1 MDDRLVDAL
10 AVLEKRVTFLER
22 TETYDNW
29 VFSTFGAKEPNNHH
43 IVNIIALVVGSVFAG
58 YTATAF
64 PEKFLKLFEFWPVQL
79 AVFFVLSFSTL
90 QSPITRGKIKFTIYD
105 SILMLV
111 LFNLILYILRMIYKK
126 EESNKDSKK

>member
-1 MDDRLVDAL
+1 MDDRLADAL
-10 AVLEKRVTFLER
+10 TVLEKRVTLLER
-22 TETYDNW
+22 TESYDNW
-29 VFSTFGAKEPNNHH
+29 VYSTFAAKEPNNHH

-64 PEKFLKLFEFWPVQL
+64 PKEFLKLFEFWPVQL

-90 QSPITRGKIKFTIYD
+90 QYPITRGKLKFALYD

-111 LFNLILYILRMIYKK
+111 LFNLLWYTLCKIYKK
-126 EESNKDSKK
+126 EESKKDSKE